1 MCRASWAKHTKN
13 PSEDSIRKFGN
24 PRAGTVISLT
34 AHGKFKE
41 PEAVNL
47 PIAENLKYW
56 QDMRHMTTADLAEKA
71 NVPEATITKIRT
83 KVTKNPNMETLQ
95 RLAKA
100 LEVSINDLT
109 DTPTVDEK
117 EIRDLLPKKL
127 PADQTEL
134 VELICTTLRNQRMA
148 SNRTIDELRK
158 DRNTWRKISLLLV
171 GCVVPLLIV
180 GVVLMMV
187 LYWDLSHP
195 GVGNILLPGQ
205 IVP

>member
-1 MCRASWAKHTKN
+1 MS
-13 PSEDSIRKFGN
+13 
-24 PRAGTVISLT
+24 
-34 AHGKFKE
+34 
-41 PEAVNL
+41 
-47 PIAENLKYW
+47 
-56 QDMRHMTTADLAEKA
+56 TADLSEKA

-83 KVTKNPNMETLQ
+83 KVTKNPNMDTLQ

-148 SNRTIDELRK
+148 SNRTVDELRK
-158 DRNTWRKISLLLV
+158 DRNTWRKISLLAIGALIPI
-171 GCVVPLLIV
+171 VVATFALLC
-180 GVVLMMV
+180 L

-195 GVGNILLPGQ
+195 TQGNIVYTMLQ
-205 IVP
+205 NAAAIK